1 MDKKQLKKIRKS
13 IVRSKDLVTIY
24 GQPKELSKAIVF
36 HANCYAYALGIMELA
51 YNHFYNPGF
60 TEYSPIQTIFGRS
73 TEVFLKRIFIDL
85 KNLKIKYRKIEI
97 GESIKLAKNEYLIK
111 VFYNV
116 EKGIDFHFIRQDPR
130 TELWFHKVAWNQ
142 QPCLVQNGVEIG
154 IDPDEITSINGDV
167 KYSPICYIA
176 IREK

>member
-24 GQPKELSKAIVF
+24 GQPKELSQAIVS

-51 YNHFYNPGF
+51 YNYFYNPGF

-73 TEVFLKRIFIDL
+73 TEVFLERIFIDL
-85 KNLKIKYRKIEI
+85 KNLKIDYRKIEI
-97 GESIKLAKNEYLIK
+97 GESIKLARNEYLIK
-111 VFYNV
+111 VFYDV
-116 EKGIDFHFIRQDPR
+116 EEKRDFHFVRQDPK

-142 QPCLVQNGVEIG
+142 QPDLVISGTDIG
-154 IDPDEITSINGDV
+154 IEPDEITSINGDV
-167 KYSPICYIA
+167 
-176 IREK
+176 